1 MAHPNVSRWS
11 LKAACGT
18 LHDRRGSVAVPF
30 AVMLLG
36 IVFVAGLGIDS
47 GRGYSAKGRLQSAVD
62 AAVLAASNVFI
73 EDDKREPLFQE
84 ILKQNLATEAFETI
98 SAEYSYT
105 RANGGQGKVTA
116 ALPVSLLAITGK
128 QSLDIKVESSAKQ
141 LPLDLEIMFVLD
153 VSGSMNIGLNGERRI
168 TALKRAAKRTVDMLD
183 KARMPGQNIRFG
195 IVPFTMNVNIGTRN
209 DRYVDQTNH
218 ALFNGTNWAG
228 CVLERPAPHHHR
240 DTYTGGVARDGGRW
254 HAYIAP
260 PEPNSS
266 SRCEN
271 PSNGTNTAYR
281 SIDLVGARGQFDSQT
296 KGPNFNCVRH
306 PIVELSNDAQQIA
319 AEIDALTP
327 VPNMGTIVAP
337 GVGWGH
343 RLLSPEEPFI
353 EGAPFSGSVRKM
365 MIVITD
371 GEQTT
376 EGPWMGDM
384 CRGDTN
390 TTTAYQFNPA
400 TLGLDGATL
409 NTTGPRDLFSPYG
422 YMLDSNPMGGGG
434 AASWTDVDD
443 QMEALTL
450 TACDQFKAR
459 DTGSKTVEL
468 FTIAAS
474 NDAAPGTRVHTI
486 LQKCAS
492 TNRHFFFANDAAA
505 LDEAFMA
512 ITREVTKLSLT
523 N

>member
-1 MAHPNVSRWS
+1 DH
-11 LKAACGT
+11 
-18 LHDRRGSVAVPF
+18 RGSVAIPF
-30 AVMLLG
+30 AVMLFGL
-36 IVFVAGLGIDS
+36 VFLAGVGIDS

-62 AAVLAASNVFI
+62 AAVLAASNVFV

-84 ILKQNLATEAFETI
+84 ILKQNLANETFATFN
-98 SAEYSYT
+98 AEFRYT
-105 RANGGQGKVTA
+105 RASGGLGQVTA
-116 ALPVSLLAITGK
+116 ALPVTLLAITGK
-128 QSLDIKVESSAKQ
+128 ESLDIKVESSAQ
-141 LPLDLEIMFVLD
+141 QIPMDLEIVFVLD
-153 VSGSMNIGLNGERRI
+153 VSGSMRAAMGGETRMD
-168 TALKRAAKRTVDMLD
+168 ALKRAAKRTVDMLD
-183 KARMPGQNIRFG
+183 KVRMPGQNIRFG

-209 DRYVDQTNH
+209 DRYVSQTNN
-218 ALFNGTNWAG
+218 ALFTGTNWAG

-266 SRCEN
+266 SKCQN
-271 PSNGTNTAYR
+271 PSNGTNTGYR
-281 SIDLVGARGQFDSQT
+281 SIDPVGPAGPFDSQT

-306 PIVELSNDAQQIA
+306 PIVELSNDALQIA

-327 VPNMGTIVAP
+327 VGNMGTIVAP

-343 RLLSPEEPFI
+343 RLLSPEEPFTD
-353 EGAPFSGSVRKM
+353 GAPFSGSVRKM

-376 EGPWMGDM
+376 EGPWVGGR
-384 CRGDTN
+384 CTGDTN
-390 TTTAYQFNPA
+390 TTSAYQFNPA
-400 TLGLDGATL
+400 TFGLDGATL
-409 NTTGPRDLFSPYG
+409 NTTGPSDMFSPYG
-422 YMLDSNPMGGGG
+422 YMLDSNPMGGG
-434 AASWTDVDD
+434 AASSWSVVDD

-450 TACDQFKAR
+450 NACDEFKAR

-474 NDAAPGTRVHTI
+474 NGAAPGTRVHTI

-523 N
+523 D